1 MPSTSTRCHTE
12 KIAVTAL
19 SLLSSSATD
28 KERIAYIKRHVES
41 MTACGRRSLQHAWLV
56 GRELI
61 YTKEKQPDLSG
72 YEWHKFVQRHF
83 TIGERGEFDLMRL
96 HRSFRTLR
104 SIPQGVET
112 VSGAIAALRVK
123 REVEDA
129 EASTGRKP
137 SSSRK
142 DSSSGERHPRSK
154 AEAAPVNHPTATVHA
169 PSVALS
175 ASPQVR
181 MQLIAMQQELRE
193 IANKDMA
200 AFRKVR
206 AIVRESHA
214 RVCRASTRKSSKVRR
229 AG

>member
-1 MPSTSTRCHTE
+1 MPSTTTRCQTE
-12 KIAVTAL
+12 RIAVSAL

-83 TIGERGEFDLMRL
+83 NIGERWAFDLMRL

-129 EASTGRKP
+129 EASTGRTP

-142 DSSSGERHPRSK
+142 DSSSGERDTGSK
-154 AEAAPVNHPTATVHA
+154 AEAAAATVHA

-181 MQLIAMQQELRE
+181 MHLIAMQQELRE
-193 IANKDMA
+193 IASMDMA

-206 AIVRESHA
+206 AIVRESHT
-214 RVCRASTRKSSKVRR
+214 RVCRASTRKSAQTRR